1 MKENLLT
8 NKEGYLAMISFL
20 EKYYERTASDDIGAL
35 LGDLQLDEDGSPFDP
50 AVLEDWNGSIVKV
63 LSQNKTRGVQ

>member
-1 MKENLLT
+1 MKDKLLA
-8 NKEGYLAMISFL
+8 NKEGYLAMMSFL

-50 AVLEDWNGSIVKV
+50 AVIEDWNSSIAKV
-63 LSQNKTRGVQ
+63 VLQK